1 MDKGSHTSET
11 VAAYSSKAMER
22 GELYSIPQPMH
33 QLAWVAKRAMPNTFY
48 KTIGWLYRNQ
58 IVPFAS

>member
-11 VAAYSSKAMER
+11 VAAYSSKAMQR

-33 QLAWVAKRAMPNTFY
+33 QLAWVAERAMPNTFY
-48 KTIGWLYRNQ
+48 KAIGWLYRNQ
-58 IVPFAS
+58 FVPFAS